1 MGKASISEYIKQ
13 IAGTFDQII
22 SVKVTAVNYPFFDGE
37 LITGEILQNIRL
49 VAEEFDK
56 VFVLIP
62 QIDSNVIVGMVDAQN
77 GILLLASDIDE
88 VYLRGTE
95 HGGLV
100 KVSELVD
107 KLNNLEN
114 QVNDILTTLK
124 NTTIPLAPSGTYPFA
139 PLYASINNLTPT
151 QIADIE
157 NDKVKHG

>member
-37 LITGEILQNIRL
+37 LITGETLQNIRL

-62 QIDSNVIVGMVDAQN
+62 QIDSNAIVGMVDAQN

-151 QIADIE
+151 QISDIE